1 MKISCQ
7 SIQKRFGK
15 QIIVQGFNQVFDDNQ
30 LYVILGHNGSG
41 KSTLLR
47 ILSGIQ
53 QADDGKID
61 WKINDK
67 EISVAH
73 MHHYVSFCAPSFD
86 LPTSL
91 TLKEF
96 FEFHFSFKK
105 IHPSMTIAK
114 IIEELKMSHIINRF
128 LEDFSSGMLQRVKLA
143 QAFFTDAPLLLIDE
157 PASNLDEDGKQ
168 LFQKWLTRFKNEKL
182 IILASNEPE
191 EYRQVEEHN
200 HITIADYQK

>member
-15 QIIVQGFNQVFDDNQ
+15 QIIVQDFNQVFEANQ
-30 LYVILGHNGSG
+30 LYVILGQNGSG

-53 QADDGKID
+53 HVDEGKVHWEKDNKTIT
-61 WKINDK
+61 
-67 EISVAH
+67 VAQLH
-73 MHHYVSFCAPSFD
+73 QYVSFCAPAFD

-91 TLKEF
+91 TLQEF

-105 IHPSMTIAK
+105 IHHSTTITE
-114 IIEELKMSHIINRF
+114 IIEELKMTSILHRP
-128 LEDFSSGMLQRVKLA
+128 LEDFSSGMLQRIKLA

-157 PASNLDEDGKQ
+157 PASNLDEDGKA
-168 LFQKWLTRFKNEKL
+168 LFQKWLSRFKNKKL

-191 EYRQVEEHN
+191 EYQQVNINN
-200 HITIADYQK
+200 HISIADYQ